1 MTSLT
6 ALNLKIPEMLRN
18 IGRVLGS
25 GISFS
30 EVKTVGTLTGLQ
42 GSWALVQML
51 TKKK

>member
-6 ALNLKIPEMLRN
+6 ALNLKIPGMLRN
-18 IGRVLGS
+18 IGRALGS

-51 TKKK
+51 TKK